1 MIECVRCGVSVRHDP
16 RRIVG
21 CGCDPDSPT
30 WVYVET
36 SGEVKGFSQAQW
48 RPLNEPN

>member
-1 MIECVRCGVSVRHDP
+1 MVECLACRVIVAHDI

-30 WVYVET
+30 WVYIET
-36 SGEVKGFSQAQW
+36 NGIVKGFSQSAW
-48 RPLNEPN
+48 RMIDDGK